1 MSVQNLKIRLHILSP
16 VHIGC
21 DDVYEP
27 TSFVIDEKK
36 GKLIEFDPMDFIK
49 ALSMKERDEFSK
61 ACNNDN
67 LLQVFK
73 TVKRLYKSSI
83 PGREVDIVSGLIA
96 HYTSV
101 LKMPTFDK
109 KAVINQF
116 TMNKTAYNL
125 QKNMPYIP
133 GTSFKGSLRTA
144 YLSSIASS
152 TGIKNWWNESKAKE
166 KDRAKEL
173 EEKLLQGSFETDPF
187 RMVKVSDFLPVK
199 EVKTKIVYGVNK
211 KKKKSE
217 KPTKAD
223 SGPPQIFEAIQH
235 GAVFEGLINIHQ
247 PLSKSIIKYPVE
259 KDNLLKAIHEFYMK
273 AFEKEKKIAEEIGT
287 GLIDVSNFNGML
299 GKSAFLIRLGRHS
312 GAEAVTIEG
321 NRLIKIMQKQ
331 GDPPKYSKDGATTL
345 WLSSE
350 TSKPTSNNGLIP
362 FGWALLEII
371 PFDVKNIYPSHVVT
385 VEHTITKSEEAVVK
399 QETIPVTKTIQSQTL
414 LWKNANLS
422 WSPGDLTL
430 KANNKASLRLKSL
443 DEAKKFVPEQFHR
456 KLFIKKE
463 PVKAKVMVEQTGNAF
478 RIIRVET

>member
-27 TSFVIDEKK
+27 TNFVIDEKSE
-36 GKLIEFDPMDFIK
+36 KLIEFEPLDFIK
-49 ALSMKERDEFSK
+49 ALSPKERDEFSK
-61 ACNNDN
+61 ICSGDN
-67 LLQVFK
+67 LLSIFK
-73 TVKRLYKSSI
+73 FIKRIYKPAI
-83 PGREVDIVSGLIA
+83 RGREVEIATGLLT
-96 HYTSV
+96 HY
-101 LKMPTFDK
+101 K
-109 KAVINQF
+109 KAIDNKSIYSNKEIINQF
-116 TMNKTAYNL
+116 SIGRTSYNL
-125 QKNMPYIP
+125 QNNQPYIP
-133 GTSFKGSLRTA
+133 GTSLKGSLRTA

-173 EEKLLQGSFETDPF
+173 EEKLFQGSFETDPF

-247 PLSKSIIKYPVE
+247 PLPKTLIKNPVE
-259 KDNLLKAIHEFYMK
+259 EDKLLKAIHEFYIK
-273 AFEKEKKIAEEIGT
+273 AFEKEKKIAEEIGI
-287 GLIDVSNFNGML
+287 GLIDVSNFNDIL
-299 GKSAFLIRLGRHS
+299 GKSAFLIRIGRHS

-321 NRLIKIMQKQ
+321 NRLIKIMQKK
-331 GDPPKYSKDGATTL
+331 GDPPKYSKDGATTI
-345 WLSSE
+345 WLASE

-371 PFDVKNIYPSHVVT
+371 PLDVKNIYPSHVVT

-399 QETIPVTKTIQSQTL
+399 QETIPVTKTIQSQTIH
-414 LWKNANLS
+414 WENAILT
-422 WSPGDLTL
+422 WDPGKQTL
-430 KANNKASLRLKSL
+430 KAEKDGKKSELKVTDRSIIPAGL
-443 DEAKKFVPEQFHR
+443 HKKFFE
-456 KLFIKKE
+456 KKDA
-463 PVKAKVMVEQTGNAF
+463 VKANVTLEQTGNEF
-478 RIIRVET
+478 KIVSIS